1 MRRRPIGYADIA
13 THRDAAW
20 LGTIINGLG
29 FAVVGVALGPAAR
42 MLAPRR
48 GSIWANV
55 GAVVAG
61 LSGLTFCAGLIAF
74 GSFAWCA
81 TNHEAISI
89 TSWSA

>member
-29 FAVVGVALGPAAR
+29 FAVVGVALGPAVR
-42 MLAPRR
+42 ILAPRR
-48 GSIWANV
+48 
-55 GAVVAG
+55 VAG